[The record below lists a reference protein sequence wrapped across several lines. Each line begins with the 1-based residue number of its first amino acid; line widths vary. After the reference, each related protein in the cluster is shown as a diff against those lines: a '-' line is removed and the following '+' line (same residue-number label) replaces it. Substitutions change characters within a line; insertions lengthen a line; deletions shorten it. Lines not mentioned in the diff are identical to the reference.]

1 MGAGLIAAAP
11 KPRPPAPLPPGA
23 SSVEAFQNLLLKGDR
38 PALVG
43 GCQEALALGLDDRLR
58 LLRQRLLELHAD
70 DHGLEVVLADAKA
83 LLTCRAPD
91 GALQVLARVS
101 PAAGAPRQQW
111 LLLQWQAA
119 NDGLDHRRAAAAL
132 GRLAQ
137 GSGGGSAA
145 ANLSRLLLPLAEP
158 AAPGEPLPQRPA
170 LEMQAEQLEAIGE
183 RERAVALL
191 QQPAVDPATTAER
204 LRWAARLLAETGQ
217 VERAEAL
224 LPEALNQSALG
235 AAWGLSEALLED
247 QRALQ
252 LAQGNGVAAAQTN
265 GRRAR
270 LARRLEDAM
279 AQRAVLIS
287 GIADASS
294 NPSLAQRL
302 LDRQEPLEGRRGA
315 LLDELVTLGEP
326 AGPGAESA
334 ADRLAR
340 LDLAVRLA
348 QRLDHRERLQ
358 DLLAEQQSL
367 ALLGDDRW
375 LLDRI
380 NRLALQG
387 SAGNPLRELEA
398 IDRRQRE
405 LQLDPPVDRSIWDS
419 FTPQRQ
425 QRQREA
431 LQLQA
436 KAEVRRQQRL
446 GFDPYPGSFALPVL
460 LEDLERLRQARPDQ
474 QLQQLA
480 PAYFGQ
486 LPRQLPTEEA
496 AKKRRALE
504 LALLT
509 AVPDANEREQGQRRF
524 GSLVQQLQ
532 RREQLQQQLAKELAS
547 AQLAPGAVAR
557 QREWLELERQLDPRN
572 SQIKGLAGFGRT
584 EEGLKVLQAIQ
595 AQRERFWL
603 LDRWQEAKAL
613 RSRRELL
620 EDQLLQ
626 GQRLRWQP
634 RAPITAPEQEAVLQ
648 TQRWRE
654 FRQDPGE
661 ASASQLQ
668 DLAAHRHQEAVE
680 LEALRLRLGRLL
692 TNPAAP
698 ASTMQELQ
706 QLEQQL
712 RRPISP

>member
-1 MGAGLIAAAP
+1 MGAGLIAASP

-23 SSVEAFQNLLLKGDR
+23 SSVEAFQGLLLKGDR
-38 PALVG
+38 AGLVG
-43 GCQEALALGLDDRLR
+43 GCQEALALDLDDRLR
-58 LLRQRLLELHAD
+58 LLRQRLLELNGD

-83 LLTCRAPD
+83 LLSCRAPD

-101 PAAGAPRQQW
+101 PAAGSPRQQW

-132 GRLAQ
+132 GRLAE

-158 AAPGEPLPQRPA
+158 AAPGEAPPQRSA

-191 QQPAVDPATTAER
+191 QQPDVAPATTAER

-217 VERAEAL
+217 IERAEGL

-235 AAWGLSEALLED
+235 SAWGLSEALLED

-252 LAQGNGVAAAQTN
+252 LAQGNTSAAAQTN

-294 NPSLAQRL
+294 NPVLAQRL

-315 LLDELVTLGEP
+315 LLDALLLLGEP
-326 AGPGAESA
+326 GSPGAESA
-334 ADRLAR
+334 QDHLAR
-340 LDLAVRLA
+340 LDLAGRLA
-348 QRLDHRERLQ
+348 QRLDHRERLL
-358 DLLAEQQSL
+358 DLLADQENL
-367 ALLGDDRW
+367 ALLSDDRW
-375 LLDRI
+375 LLDRV
-380 NRLALQG
+380 NRLGLQA

-405 LQLDPPVDRSIWDS
+405 LQQDPSLARSLWDS

-474 QLQQLA
+474 QVQQLA

-486 LPRQLPTEEA
+486 LPRQLSTEA
-496 AKKRRALE
+496 AATKRRALE
-504 LALLT
+504 QALLT

-524 GSLVQQLQ
+524 AALVVQLQ
-532 RREQLQQQLAKELAS
+532 RKEQLEQQLAKELAA

-572 SQIKGLAGFGRT
+572 GQIKGLAGFGRT
-584 EEGLKVLQAIQ
+584 EEGLKVLQEIQ
-595 AQRERFWL
+595 AQRERFRL
-603 LDRWQEAKAL
+603 LERWQEAKAL

-634 RAPITAPEQEAVLQ
+634 RAPITAPQQEAVLQ

-661 ASASQLQ
+661 ASAAQLQ

-692 TNPAAP
+692 TNPVAP

-712 RRPISP
+712 RRPINP

>member
-1 MGAGLIAAAP
+1 MGAGLMAAAP
-11 KPRPPAPLPPGA
+11 KPVVVLPPGA

-38 PALVG
+38 PALEG
-43 GCQEALALGLDDRLR
+43 GCQEALALDLDDRLR
-58 LLRQRLLELHAD
+58 LLRQRLLEIHAD

-101 PAAGAPRQQW
+101 PAAGPPRQQW

-137 GSGGGSAA
+137 GSGGGAAA
-145 ANLSRLLLPLAEP
+145 ANLSRLMLPLGEP
-158 AAPGEPLPQRPA
+158 ATPGEPPPQRPA

-191 QQPAVDPATTAER
+191 QQPALDPATTADR
-204 LRWAARLLAETGQ
+204 LRWAARLLAEAGQ
-217 VERAEAL
+217 GERAEAL

-235 AAWGLSEALLED
+235 SAWGLSEVLLED

-287 GIADASS
+287 GIADGSS
-294 NPSLAQRL
+294 NPALAQRL

-315 LLDELVTLGEP
+315 LLDVLLTLGEP
-326 AGPGAESA
+326 GDPGAESVP
-334 ADRLAR
+334 DRLAR

-358 DLLAEQQSL
+358 DLLAQQESL
-367 ALLGDDRW
+367 ARPSDDRW

-405 LQLDPPVDRSIWDS
+405 LQLDPPGGRSLWES

-431 LQLQA
+431 LQRQA
-436 KAEVRRQQRL
+436 RAEGRRQQRL

-460 LEDLERLRQARPDQ
+460 LEDLERLRQVRPDQ

-480 PAYFGQ
+480 PAYFGE
-486 LPRQLPTEEA
+486 LPRQLLAEEA

-504 LALLT
+504 QALLT
-509 AVPDANEREQGQRRF
+509 ALPDASEREQGLRRF
-524 GSLVQQLQ
+524 GTLVQQLQ
-532 RREQLQQQLAKELAS
+532 RREQLQQQLAQELAS

-572 SQIKGLAGFGRT
+572 SQIKGLAGFGRP
-584 EEGLKVLQAIQ
+584 EEELKALQAIQ
-595 AQRERFWL
+595 DQRERFWL
-603 LDRWQEAKAL
+603 LDRGQEAKAL
-613 RSRRELL
+613 GSRRQLL

-626 GQRLRWQP
+626 GQRLRWRP

-661 ASASQLQ
+661 ASAAQLQ

-680 LEALRLRLGRLL
+680 LEALRLRLGQLL
-692 TNPAAP
+692 TNPVAP

-712 RRPISP
+712 RRPINP